1 MKLPT
6 VNESELYRRA
16 KCRLVNGDTFI
27 SQIPKHYTKEQ
38 KQNHLDFWFLRE
50 RLTFLR
56 QNLAR
61 AANRPNPQEITVT
74 ADYVYNVGVQQ
85 NWKDLF
91 TGEELEFE
99 RGGDWGM
106 KNAFGTGASN
116 PRSCS
121 IDRINSELG
130 YVPGNIQLVTAK
142 TNMAKGNMNNKEFI
156 KYCKQVAEFNK

>member
-1 MKLPT
+1 LKLQT
-6 VNESELYRRA
+6 IHESKLYREA
-16 KCRLVNGDTFI
+16 KNRLVPGDTYLDFI
-27 SQIPKHYTKEQ
+27 PNYYTEEQ
-38 KQNHLDFWFLRE
+38 RKNHLDFWFIKQ

-61 AANRPNPQEITVT
+61 AAGRPNPQDITVN
-74 ADYVYNVGVQQ
+74 ADYVYNVGVEQ
-85 NWKDLF
+85 NWKDPF

-121 IDRINSELG
+121 IDRINSDLG
-130 YVPGNIQLVTAK
+130 YIPGNIQLVTAR
-142 TNMAKGNMNNKEFI
+142 TNVCKGNMNNEEFI
-156 KYCKQVAEFNK
+156 AFCKKVAEFTK